1 MKISV
6 NAVRMLGNNMKE
18 IPVLYPYSKQE
29 ENIRKICYKMKN
41 TYKNR
46 GRVVKLGICKGLCRM
61 SGAAARTGTEKKR
74 K

>member
-1 MKISV
+1 MK
-6 NAVRMLGNNMKE
+6 G
-18 IPVLYPYSKQE
+18 IPVLYPYSRQE

-46 GRVVKLGICKGLCRM
+46 GRVVKLGIGKGLCRKCSNSM